1 MSRPIIFARSPFFET
16 INETNSKGS
25 KVELWIWKSGET
37 EPVAPTY
44 IFQKLIPS
52 PAKHTMTY
60 DLSSYIQEYFT
71 FTHPYTDI
79 DLGTWWCNVR
89 VKSYNLDS
97 TNTYI
102 EVSDKYYYAF
112 NGYQNIELNPMLQ
125 GFSDNPFILN
135 TNYLINNDFDYVY
148 GQFQPLYFVNY
159 GGGTITYLIGE
170 TSGSVTIPNDNP
182 YCFGS
187 YFWTYSWTG
196 NVSITISLD
205 DFSYTWNFK
214 QVDDCNNNGVIWY
227 INAQGVWES
236 TNTKGSIKS
245 SINTTSSEYQLINE
259 NYGYGDYLHNGYI
272 GIAEKQILNLNGTR
286 NITVNTNWKTEKW
299 NIILQEIM
307 LSEKLYF
314 GDVNNRIFL
323 DSTSA
328 YPLPYKLNTK
338 TIQLNRHLTDKL
350 INYQLELELLQ
361 SLVYTQ
367 Y

>member
-16 INETNSKGS
+16 VDYFDSKGS

-44 IFQKLIPS
+44 VFQKLIPS

-79 DLGTWWCNVR
+79 LNVTWWCNVR
-89 VKSYNLDS
+89 IKSYNLDNTS
-97 TNTYI
+97 TYI
-102 EVSDKYYYAF
+102 EVSNEYYYAV
-112 NGYQNIELNPMLQ
+112 NGYQNIEFNSVNQ
-125 GFSDNPFILN
+125 GFIDTPYILN
-135 TNYLINNDFDYVY
+135 NNFETEYVN

-159 GGGTITYLIGE
+159 GGGVITYSVGE
-170 TSGSVTIPNDNP
+170 TGGTITIPNDDP
-182 YCFGS
+182 YCFNEIAT
-187 YFWTYSWTG
+187 WLG
-196 NVSITISLD
+196 NITISVSLEGYD
-205 DFSYTWNFK
+205 YSWNFK
-214 QVDDCNNNGVIWY
+214 QVDDCNNNGVLWY
-227 INAQGVWES
+227 INTNGVWES

-245 SINTTSSEYQLINE
+245 GINTISSEYQLINE
-259 NYGYGDYLHNGYI
+259 NYTSAIHNGFSSFFV
-272 GIAEKQILNLNGTR
+272 EKELLNLNGTR
-286 NITVNTNWKTEKW
+286 SITVNTNWKPEMW
-299 NIILQEIM
+299 NIILEQVM
-307 LSEKLYF
+307 LSEKIF
-314 GDVNNRIFL
+314 FSDVNNRIFL
-323 DSTSA
+323 ENNNG
-328 YPLPYKLNTK
+328 YPYPYKLNTK